1 MTFREKVLFLLLEQY
16 KEELKN
22 RTITLLNIQEML
34 NDIERI
40 AKGEVTECCK

>member
-22 RTITLLNIQEML
+22 KTITLLDVQGIL
-34 NDIERI
+34 NDIERV